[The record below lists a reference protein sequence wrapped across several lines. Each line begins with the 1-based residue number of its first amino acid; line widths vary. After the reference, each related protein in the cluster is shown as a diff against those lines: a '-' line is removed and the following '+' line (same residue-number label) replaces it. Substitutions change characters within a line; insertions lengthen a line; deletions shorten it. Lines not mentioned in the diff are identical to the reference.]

1 MLWCMRGHTPARQT
15 FWWDR
20 TSDADVDPLR
30 AVIFDFD
37 DAVADIDHDGEL
49 TPRSGLIDL
58 MMSLF
63 VAGVWVGVVS
73 TKRRAEVEPLVRE
86 LIGDGLVETIV
97 TSDDAE
103 SADSTDLYRLALW
116 EFGVGPESALA
127 VVGSSAGL
135 RTASDAGL
143 ATMVVSTDYE
153 DFSNAAACERVHR
166 RWWTERKR
174 AAAA

>member
-1 MLWCMRGHTPARQT
+1 MRGQTVARRT

-20 TSDADVDPLR
+20 TTDTDVDPLR

-37 DAVADIDHDGEL
+37 DAVADIERDGEL
-49 TPRSGLIDL
+49 SARSGLIDL
-58 MMSLF
+58 VMSLF

-73 TKRRAEVEPLVRE
+73 TKRRTEVEPLVRE

-103 SADSTDLYRLALW
+103 STDSTDLYQLALW
-116 EFGVGPESALA
+116 EFGIAPGSALA

-135 RTASDAGL
+135 HAAAEAGL
-143 ATMVVSTDYE
+143 ATVVVAMDYE
-153 DFSNAAACERVHR
+153 HFSDAAGCERVHR
-166 RWWTERKR
+166 RWWTSQKR
-174 AAAA
+174 AA